1 MSTKRAVFGA
11 CVVLLLVGLGASA
24 AQPVITG
31 VSIPNVAMKIG
42 DTVTAIISVQS
53 DSLTTYD
60 LNTSAIGGYALSN
73 RIKLDST
80 TYTAQFTVT
89 SGGTDYAAGADI
101 PTSVTL
107 ADDILIDT
115 WSTAISQAGDP
126 IDANRPTVTSIIRD
140 DLNPTK
146 EAQVSIQVDFSESVT
161 GVAVSNFSIDASGG
175 QTTASIASAGPG
187 GLSAV
192 WLVVLNTV
200 DDATG
205 TLSIDLDSNLSNITD
220 NAGNALLVGSTAG
233 EVYDVDRLD
242 PTVSVTMSDY
252 ALIVGETALVTFT
265 FSEAVLNFDATDV
278 SVENGGIGAVT
289 VTGNPLVYT
298 GTFTPTDDLED
309 ATNVITA
316 GVAWTDAIGNPPA
329 AASSSPNY
337 TIDTKEPVVVVTM
350 SDYALIVGETALVT
364 FTFTEAPTGFDATDV
379 SVQNGGM
386 GAVTVTGNPLVYTG
400 TFTPTDDV
408 EDATNVITAGAA
420 WTDAAGNAPL
430 AGDDSPNYAIDTTE
444 PTVVVTMSDDALI
457 VGETALVTF
466 TFTDIVGVLNFD
478 ETDVSVENG
487 SIGAVTVTGNP
498 LVYTGTFTPTDDL
511 EDAVNVISAGVA
523 WTDDAGNA
531 PLA

>member
-220 NAGNALLVGSTAG
+220 NAGNALLVGST
-233 EVYDVDRLD
+233 
-242 PTVSVTMSDY
+242 
-252 ALIVGETALVTFT
+252 
-265 FSEAVLNFDATDV
+265 
-278 SVENGGIGAVT
+278 
-289 VTGNPLVYT
+289 
-298 GTFTPTDDLED
+298 
-309 ATNVITA
+309 
-316 GVAWTDAIGNPPA
+316 
-329 AASSSPNY
+329 
-337 TIDTKEPVVVVTM
+337 
-350 SDYALIVGETALVT
+350 
-364 FTFTEAPTGFDATDV
+364 
-379 SVQNGGM
+379 
-386 GAVTVTGNPLVYTG
+386 
-400 TFTPTDDV
+400 
-408 EDATNVITAGAA
+408 
-420 WTDAAGNAPL
+420 
-430 AGDDSPNYAIDTTE
+430 
-444 PTVVVTMSDDALI
+444 
-457 VGETALVTF
+457 
-466 TFTDIVGVLNFD
+466 
-478 ETDVSVENG
+478 
-487 SIGAVTVTGNP
+487 
-498 LVYTGTFTPTDDL
+498 
-511 EDAVNVISAGVA
+511 
-523 WTDDAGNA
+523 
-531 PLA
+531 